1 MWGSRCRIGL
11 LLGLVVFGV
20 VVPWII
26 WGSAFEAAL
35 NPEGLVQIL
44 GQESGRAAAIG
55 LGLIVADCVL
65 PIPATPVM
73 SGLGLILGPWLGGAV
88 AALGSFLSG
97 CVAYGLARFLGRAP
111 AAWIAGPSLPS
122 LEASFVAH
130 GGWMVALSRWAP
142 VLPETVAALAGVVRM
157 PFARFALALAC
168 GSLPMGFIF
177 AAIGHLGHASPA
189 GALLLSALL
198 PAVLWLGVARWF
210 TVRASTYSSKN

>member
-1 MWGSRCRIGL
+1 MQASPYRLGL
-11 LLGLVVFGV
+11 LLALVVSAV

-26 WGSAFEAAL
+26 WGAAFEAAL
-35 NPEGLVQIL
+35 NPEGLARVL
-44 GQESGRAAAIG
+44 GQEPWQAAAIG
-55 LGLIVADCVL
+55 LGLIVADCIL

-97 CVAYGLARFLGRAP
+97 CVAYGLARLLGRSP
-111 AAWIAGPSLPS
+111 AVWLAGPSLPR
-122 LEASFVAH
+122 LEASFVGH

-168 GSLPMGFIF
+168 GSLPLGFIF

-189 GALLLSALL
+189 SALLLSALL

-210 TVRASTYSSKN
+210 AVRASTYSSKN